1 MRRHQERFYTPALVR
16 SGWIGQP
23 DGSHSGRRARDG
35 QARRSTEQSSNL
47 TVYNLYHTVIGMAPA
62 SLADTYFSIPELMR
76 LARGSYRRVIDAQYA
91 ARGID
96 DVPHPGGYLLAY
108 LASGE
113 ESIPEL
119 IEGLGIRKRQY
130 NDVVDSLVLR
140 GYITR
145 DIDPN
150 SGRMSFALTER
161 GRGAAEAILE
171 GTRLVDEELAR
182 RLSPAEMVG
191 LRRGLIALGEI
202 KLSLPKQ

>member
-1 MRRHQERFYTPALVR
+1 VAKK
-16 SGWIGQP
+16 S
-23 DGSHSGRRARDG
+23 SGRICALNKKQLLRA
-35 QARRSTEQSSNL
+35 TEQSSIL
-47 TVYNLYHTVIGMAPA
+47 TVYCLYHIVLGMAPA

-76 LARGSYRRVIDAQYA
+76 LARGSYKRAIDAQYA

-108 LASGE
+108 LAAGE

-119 IEGLGIRKRQY
+119 IAGLGIRKGQY
-130 NDVVDSLVLR
+130 NEFVDSLVLR

-145 DIDPN
+145 DIDLN

-171 GTRLVDEELAR
+171 GSRLVDEELER
-182 RLSPAEMVG
+182 RLSPAEMIG
-191 LRRGLIALGEI
+191 LRRGLIALAEI
-202 KLSLPKQ
+202 KQSLPQQ

>member
-1 MRRHQERFYTPALVR
+1 
-16 SGWIGQP
+16 
-23 DGSHSGRRARDG
+23 
-35 QARRSTEQSSNL
+35 
-47 TVYNLYHTVIGMAPA
+47 MAPA

-76 LARGSYRRVIDAQYA
+76 LARGSYKRSIDAQYA

-96 DVPHPGGYLLAY
+96 DVPHPGGYLLSY
-108 LASGE
+108 LANGE

-130 NDVVDSLVLR
+130 NEFVDSLVLR

-150 SGRMSFALTER
+150 SGRVSFALTER
-161 GRGAAEAILE
+161 GRAAAEAILE
-171 GTRLVDEELAR
+171 GMRGVDEELER
-182 RLSPAEMVG
+182 RLSPAEMLG

-202 KLSLPKQ
+202 KQSLPAQ

>member
-1 MRRHQERFYTPALVR
+1 
-16 SGWIGQP
+16 
-23 DGSHSGRRARDG
+23 
-35 QARRSTEQSSNL
+35 
-47 TVYNLYHTVIGMAPA
+47 MAPA

-76 LARGSYRRVIDAQYA
+76 LARGSYKRAIDAQYA

-96 DVPHPGGYLLAY
+96 DVPHPGGYLLSY

-113 ESIPEL
+113 EAIPEM

-130 NDVVDSLVLR
+130 NEFADSLVLR

-150 SGRMSFALTER
+150 SGTVSFALTER
-161 GRGAAEAILE
+161 GRAAAEAILE
-171 GTRLVDEELAR
+171 GMRIVDAELER
-182 RLSPAEMVG
+182 RLSPADMVG

-202 KLSLPKQ
+202 KQSLPQQ